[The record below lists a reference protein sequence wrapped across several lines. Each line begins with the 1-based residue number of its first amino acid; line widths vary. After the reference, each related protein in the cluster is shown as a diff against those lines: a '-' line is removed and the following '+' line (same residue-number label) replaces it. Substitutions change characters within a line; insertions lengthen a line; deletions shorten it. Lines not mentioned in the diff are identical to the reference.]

1 MSDAVATTAG
11 SMLGT
16 STVTSYIESAA
27 GVEVGGRTGLTAV
40 STAGMFII
48 ALFLSPI
55 FLAIPGF
62 ATAPALIVVGLM
74 MLKSIKNI
82 DFGDYTIAI
91 PAFLTITVMPIASS
105 IADGMMFGFISY
117 VILQLINKKGKDIHP
132 MLYVIVL
139 LFLLKLII
147 PLL

>member
-1 MSDAVATTAG
+1 
-11 SMLGT
+11 
-16 STVTSYIESAA
+16 
-27 GVEVGGRTGLTAV
+27 
-40 STAGMFII
+40 
-48 ALFLSPI
+48 
-55 FLAIPGF
+55 
-62 ATAPALIVVGLM
+62 